1 MCEKSFNKCLN
12 LDPNEFVERKFLLKT
27 SSLDFS
33 KILFSP
39 IVFTIIIVGLVD
51 HFCNNLTLAFSA
63 GIIVFIVYAIYIMKM
78 FIFYIGSGI
87 IITQQRVI
95 VIKSFSQP
103 ALI

>member
-1 MCEKSFNKCLN
+1 MKNLLTNCLN

-39 IVFTIIIVGLVD
+39 IFFTIFIVGLVG

-63 GIIVFIVYAIYIMKM
+63 GIIVFIVYAIYIV
-78 FIFYIGSGI
+78 YLLYREWNNHNTANGYSD
-87 IITQQRVI
+87 
-95 VIKSFSQP
+95 
-103 ALI
+103 